1 MKVISEDKVIKVLDF
16 IKDFQKKEGRSP
28 SFRQIAK
35 GCSFPSLATAQK
47 YVAILQ
53 SRGMIE
59 KNSMGKINIPRNLSK
74 GKTVIAPLVGT
85 IACGTP
91 ILAEEN
97 IEETFQLPTAI
108 FGNAKS
114 MLLRAS
120 GDSMT
125 GVGIND
131 GDLIVAEI
139 CDTADEGDIVVA
151 TAGKEKNQIFVV
163 SDIDDKYCYLVD
175 GKRLKLTKPKKKS
188 LKHVQKASKI
198 GFDAQ
203 KLKSGQ
209 ENVNA
214 EIREILKERS
224 LICLK
229 KM

>member
-151 TAGKEKNQIFVV
+151 LLEDSATVKTLHKKNGHIYLHPENPNYK
-163 SDIDDKYCYLVD
+163 DILADNVIIQ
-175 GKRLKLTKPKKKS
+175 GIV
-188 LKHVQKASKI
+188 KHNIHS
-198 GFDAQ
+198 F
-203 KLKSGQ
+203 
-209 ENVNA
+209 
-214 EIREILKERS
+214 
-224 LICLK
+224 
-229 KM
+229 

>member
-59 KNSMGKINIPRNLSK
+59 KNSLGKINIPRNLSK

-151 TAGKEKNQIFVV
+151 LLEDSATVKTLHKKNGHIYLHPENPNYK
-163 SDIDDKYCYLVD
+163 DILADNVIIQ
-175 GKRLKLTKPKKKS
+175 GIV
-188 LKHVQKASKI
+188 KHNIHS
-198 GFDAQ
+198 F
-203 KLKSGQ
+203 
-209 ENVNA
+209 
-214 EIREILKERS
+214 
-224 LICLK
+224 
-229 KM
+229 

>member
-1 MKVISEDKVIKVLDF
+1 MLGVGMKVISEDKVIKVLDF

-59 KNSMGKINIPRNLSK
+59 KNSLGKINIPRNLSK

-151 TAGKEKNQIFVV
+151 LLEDSATVKTLHKKNGHIYLHPENPKYK
-163 SDIDDKYCYLVD
+163 DILADNVIIQ
-175 GKRLKLTKPKKKS
+175 GIV
-188 LKHVQKASKI
+188 KHNIHS
-198 GFDAQ
+198 F
-203 KLKSGQ
+203 
-209 ENVNA
+209 
-214 EIREILKERS
+214 
-224 LICLK
+224 
-229 KM
+229 

>member
-1 MKVISEDKVIKVLDF
+1 MFMLGVGMKVISEDKVIKVLDF

-35 GCSFPSLATAQK
+35 GCFFPSLATAQK

-151 TAGKEKNQIFVV
+151 LLEDSATVKTLYKKNGHIYLHPENPNYK
-163 SDIDDKYCYLVD
+163 DILADNVIIQ
-175 GKRLKLTKPKKKS
+175 GIV
-188 LKHVQKASKI
+188 KHNIHS
-198 GFDAQ
+198 F
-203 KLKSGQ
+203 
-209 ENVNA
+209 
-214 EIREILKERS
+214 
-224 LICLK
+224 
-229 KM
+229 

>member
-1 MKVISEDKVIKVLDF
+1 MFMLGVGMKVISEDKVIKVLDF

-59 KNSMGKINIPRNLSK
+59 KNSLGQINIPRNLSK

-151 TAGKEKNQIFVV
+151 LLEDSATVKTLHKKNGHIYLHPENPNYK
-163 SDIDDKYCYLVD
+163 DILADNVIIQ
-175 GKRLKLTKPKKKS
+175 GIV
-188 LKHVQKASKI
+188 KHNIHS
-198 GFDAQ
+198 F
-203 KLKSGQ
+203 
-209 ENVNA
+209 
-214 EIREILKERS
+214 
-224 LICLK
+224 
-229 KM
+229 

>member
-59 KNSMGKINIPRNLSK
+59 KNSLGKINIPRNLSK

-151 TAGKEKNQIFVV
+151 LLEDSATVKTLHKKNGHIYLHPENPKYK
-163 SDIDDKYCYLVD
+163 DILADNVIIQ
-175 GKRLKLTKPKKKS
+175 GIV
-188 LKHVQKASKI
+188 KHNIHS
-198 GFDAQ
+198 F
-203 KLKSGQ
+203 
-209 ENVNA
+209 
-214 EIREILKERS
+214 
-224 LICLK
+224 
-229 KM
+229 

>member
-1 MKVISEDKVIKVLDF
+1 MHKHTACMFILGVGMKVISEDKVIKVLDF

-59 KNSMGKINIPRNLSK
+59 KNSLGKINIPRNLSK

-151 TAGKEKNQIFVV
+151 LLEDSATVKTLHKKNGHIYLHPENPKYK
-163 SDIDDKYCYLVD
+163 DILADNVIIQ
-175 GKRLKLTKPKKKS
+175 GIV
-188 LKHVQKASKI
+188 KHNIHS
-198 GFDAQ
+198 F
-203 KLKSGQ
+203 
-209 ENVNA
+209 
-214 EIREILKERS
+214 
-224 LICLK
+224 
-229 KM
+229 

>member
-59 KNSMGKINIPRNLSK
+59 KNSLGQINIPRNLSK

-151 TAGKEKNQIFVV
+151 LLEDSATVKTLHKKNGHIYLHPENPNYK
-163 SDIDDKYCYLVD
+163 DILADNVIIQ
-175 GKRLKLTKPKKKS
+175 GIV
-188 LKHVQKASKI
+188 KHNIHS
-198 GFDAQ
+198 F
-203 KLKSGQ
+203 
-209 ENVNA
+209 
-214 EIREILKERS
+214 
-224 LICLK
+224 
-229 KM
+229 

>member
-1 MKVISEDKVIKVLDF
+1 MFMLGVGMKVISEDKVIKVLDF

-59 KNSMGKINIPRNLSK
+59 KNSLGKIYIPRNLSK

-151 TAGKEKNQIFVV
+151 LLEDSATVKTLHKKNGHIYLHPENPNYK
-163 SDIDDKYCYLVD
+163 DILADNVIIQ
-175 GKRLKLTKPKKKS
+175 GIV
-188 LKHVQKASKI
+188 KHNIHS
-198 GFDAQ
+198 F
-203 KLKSGQ
+203 
-209 ENVNA
+209 
-214 EIREILKERS
+214 
-224 LICLK
+224 
-229 KM
+229 

>member
-1 MKVISEDKVIKVLDF
+1 MFMLGVGMKVISEDKVIKVLDF

-59 KNSMGKINIPRNLSK
+59 KNSLGKINIPRNLSK

-151 TAGKEKNQIFVV
+151 LLEDSATVKTLHKKNGHIYLHPENPNYK
-163 SDIDDKYCYLVD
+163 DILADNVIIQ
-175 GKRLKLTKPKKKS
+175 GIV
-188 LKHVQKASKI
+188 KHNIHS
-198 GFDAQ
+198 F
-203 KLKSGQ
+203 
-209 ENVNA
+209 
-214 EIREILKERS
+214 
-224 LICLK
+224 
-229 KM
+229 

>member
-1 MKVISEDKVIKVLDF
+1 MHKHTVCMFMLGVGMKVISEDKVIKVLDF

-59 KNSMGKINIPRNLSK
+59 KNSLGKINIPRNLSK

-151 TAGKEKNQIFVV
+151 LLEDSATVKTLHKKNGHIYLHPENPNYE
-163 SDIDDKYCYLVD
+163 DIPADNVIIQ
-175 GKRLKLTKPKKKS
+175 GIV
-188 LKHVQKASKI
+188 KHNIHS
-198 GFDAQ
+198 F
-203 KLKSGQ
+203 
-209 ENVNA
+209 
-214 EIREILKERS
+214 
-224 LICLK
+224 
-229 KM
+229 

>member
-1 MKVISEDKVIKVLDF
+1 MFTVCMFMLGVGMKVISEDKVIKVLDF

-151 TAGKEKNQIFVV
+151 LLEDSATVKTLYKKNGHIYLHPENPNYK
-163 SDIDDKYCYLVD
+163 DILADNVIIQ
-175 GKRLKLTKPKKKS
+175 GIV
-188 LKHVQKASKI
+188 KHNIHS
-198 GFDAQ
+198 F
-203 KLKSGQ
+203 
-209 ENVNA
+209 
-214 EIREILKERS
+214 
-224 LICLK
+224 
-229 KM
+229 

>member
-35 GCSFPSLATAQK
+35 GCFFPSLATAQK

-151 TAGKEKNQIFVV
+151 LLEDSATVKTLYKKNGHIYLHPENPNYK
-163 SDIDDKYCYLVD
+163 DILADNVIIQ
-175 GKRLKLTKPKKKS
+175 GIV
-188 LKHVQKASKI
+188 KHNIHS
-198 GFDAQ
+198 F
-203 KLKSGQ
+203 
-209 ENVNA
+209 
-214 EIREILKERS
+214 
-224 LICLK
+224 
-229 KM
+229 

>member
-59 KNSMGKINIPRNLSK
+59 KNSLGKINIPRNLSK

-151 TAGKEKNQIFVV
+151 LLEDSATVKTLHKKNGHIYLHPENPNYK
-163 SDIDDKYCYLVD
+163 DILADDVIIQ
-175 GKRLKLTKPKKKS
+175 GIV
-188 LKHVQKASKI
+188 KHNIHS
-198 GFDAQ
+198 F
-203 KLKSGQ
+203 
-209 ENVNA
+209 
-214 EIREILKERS
+214 
-224 LICLK
+224 
-229 KM
+229 

>member
-1 MKVISEDKVIKVLDF
+1 MHKHTVRMFMLGVGMKVISEDKVIKVLDF

-53 SRGMIE
+53 NRGMIE
-59 KNSMGKINIPRNLSK
+59 KNSLGKINIPRNLSK

-151 TAGKEKNQIFVV
+151 LLEDSATVKTLHKKNGHIYLHPENPNYK
-163 SDIDDKYCYLVD
+163 DILADNVIIQ
-175 GKRLKLTKPKKKS
+175 GIV
-188 LKHVQKASKI
+188 KHNIHS
-198 GFDAQ
+198 F
-203 KLKSGQ
+203 
-209 ENVNA
+209 
-214 EIREILKERS
+214 
-224 LICLK
+224 
-229 KM
+229 

>member
-1 MKVISEDKVIKVLDF
+1 MHKHTVRMFMLGVGMKVISEDKVIKVLDF

-59 KNSMGKINIPRNLSK
+59 KNSLGKINIPRNLSK

-151 TAGKEKNQIFVV
+151 LLEDSATVKTLHKKNGHIYLHPENPKYK
-163 SDIDDKYCYLVD
+163 DILADNVIIQ
-175 GKRLKLTKPKKKS
+175 GIV
-188 LKHVQKASKI
+188 KHNIHS
-198 GFDAQ
+198 F
-203 KLKSGQ
+203 
-209 ENVNA
+209 
-214 EIREILKERS
+214 
-224 LICLK
+224 
-229 KM
+229 

>member
-1 MKVISEDKVIKVLDF
+1 MHKHTVCMFMLGVGMKVISEDKVIKVLDF

-59 KNSMGKINIPRNLSK
+59 KNSLGKINIPRNLSK

-151 TAGKEKNQIFVV
+151 LLEDSATVKTLHKKNGHIYLHPENPNYK
-163 SDIDDKYCYLVD
+163 DILADDVIIQ
-175 GKRLKLTKPKKKS
+175 GIV
-188 LKHVQKASKI
+188 KHNIHS
-198 GFDAQ
+198 F
-203 KLKSGQ
+203 
-209 ENVNA
+209 
-214 EIREILKERS
+214 
-224 LICLK
+224 
-229 KM
+229 

>member
-1 MKVISEDKVIKVLDF
+1 MRVADENKVIKVLDF

-59 KNSMGKINIPRNLSK
+59 KNSLGKINIPRNLSK

-151 TAGKEKNQIFVV
+151 LLEDSATVKTLHKKNGHIYLHPENPKYK
-163 SDIDDKYCYLVD
+163 DILADNVIIQ
-175 GKRLKLTKPKKKS
+175 GIV
-188 LKHVQKASKI
+188 KHNIHS
-198 GFDAQ
+198 F
-203 KLKSGQ
+203 
-209 ENVNA
+209 
-214 EIREILKERS
+214 
-224 LICLK
+224 
-229 KM
+229 

>member
-1 MKVISEDKVIKVLDF
+1 MFMLGVGMKVISEDKVIKVLDF

-59 KNSMGKINIPRNLSK
+59 KNSLGKINIPRNLSK

-131 GDLIVAEI
+131 GDLNVGEI

-151 TAGKEKNQIFVV
+151 LLEDSATVKTLHKKNGHIYLHPENPNYK
-163 SDIDDKYCYLVD
+163 DILADNVIIQ
-175 GKRLKLTKPKKKS
+175 GIV
-188 LKHVQKASKI
+188 KHNIHS
-198 GFDAQ
+198 F
-203 KLKSGQ
+203 
-209 ENVNA
+209 
-214 EIREILKERS
+214 
-224 LICLK
+224 
-229 KM
+229 

>member
-1 MKVISEDKVIKVLDF
+1 MHKHTVCMFMLGVGMKVISEDKVIKVLDF

-59 KNSMGKINIPRNLSK
+59 KNSLGKINIPRNLSK

-151 TAGKEKNQIFVV
+151 LLEDSATVKTLHKKNGHIYLHPENPKYK
-163 SDIDDKYCYLVD
+163 DIPADNVIIQ
-175 GKRLKLTKPKKKS
+175 GIV
-188 LKHVQKASKI
+188 KHNIHS
-198 GFDAQ
+198 F
-203 KLKSGQ
+203 
-209 ENVNA
+209 
-214 EIREILKERS
+214 
-224 LICLK
+224 
-229 KM
+229 

>member
-59 KNSMGKINIPRNLSK
+59 KNSLGKINIPRNLSK

-151 TAGKEKNQIFVV
+151 LLEDSATVKTLHKKNGHIYLHPENPKYK
-163 SDIDDKYCYLVD
+163 DIPADNVIIQ
-175 GKRLKLTKPKKKS
+175 GIV
-188 LKHVQKASKI
+188 KHNIHS
-198 GFDAQ
+198 F
-203 KLKSGQ
+203 
-209 ENVNA
+209 
-214 EIREILKERS
+214 
-224 LICLK
+224 
-229 KM
+229 

>member
-1 MKVISEDKVIKVLDF
+1 MFMLGVGMKVISEDKVIKVLDF

-59 KNSMGKINIPRNLSK
+59 KNSLGKINIPRNLSK

-151 TAGKEKNQIFVV
+151 LLEDSATVKTLHKKNGHIYLHPENPKYK
-163 SDIDDKYCYLVD
+163 DILADNVIIQ
-175 GKRLKLTKPKKKS
+175 GIV
-188 LKHVQKASKI
+188 KHNIHS
-198 GFDAQ
+198 F
-203 KLKSGQ
+203 
-209 ENVNA
+209 
-214 EIREILKERS
+214 
-224 LICLK
+224 
-229 KM
+229 

>member
-1 MKVISEDKVIKVLDF
+1 MFMLGVGMKVISEDKVIKVLDF

-59 KNSMGKINIPRNLSK
+59 KNSLGKINIPRNLSK

-151 TAGKEKNQIFVV
+151 LLEDSATVKTLHKKNGHIYLHPENPNYE
-163 SDIDDKYCYLVD
+163 DIPADNVIIQ
-175 GKRLKLTKPKKKS
+175 GIV
-188 LKHVQKASKI
+188 KHNIHS
-198 GFDAQ
+198 F
-203 KLKSGQ
+203 
-209 ENVNA
+209 
-214 EIREILKERS
+214 
-224 LICLK
+224 
-229 KM
+229 